1 MMKRW
6 GIWWR
11 ALADLMLPR
20 TCLVCGR
27 KLGLQE
33 KHLCLYCLADMPR
46 THFWNRS
53 HNAMADK
60 FNGIIQDG
68 LQVSWSALVRKDAER
83 MALPPREDYAY
94 ACALFFYKDEGDYRH
109 ILYSLKYGGNVEA
122 GEYFGTMLGRQI
134 ARAEHFADVDAVVP
148 VPLHW
153 TRQWKRGYNQAESI
167 AMGVASELGA
177 ELRTDLL
184 YRRRRTSTQT
194 KVDVEKKGRN
204 VMGAFDAVKSG
215 DEPTHIVIV
224 DDLFTT
230 GATLYACYSALK
242 KVYPSARIS
251 VATLGYVGRP

>member
-1 MMKRW
+1 M
-6 GIWWR
+6 
-11 ALADLMLPR
+11 
-20 TCLVCGR
+20 
-27 KLGLQE
+27 
-33 KHLCLYCLADMPR
+33 
-46 THFWNRS
+46 
-53 HNAMADK
+53 
-60 FNGIIQDG
+60 
-68 LQVSWSALVRKDAER
+68 
-83 MALPPREDYAY
+83 
-94 ACALFFYKDEGDYRH
+94 
-109 ILYSLKYGGNVEA
+109 EA

-167 AMGVASELGA
+167 AMRVASELGA